1 MPKAKA
7 QEGFFSGS
15 KDFQENLARKNQPAG
30 WIQSKLPPSDP
41 IWVLHY

>member
-7 QEGFFSGS
+7 PEGFFSGS
-15 KDFQENLARKNQPAG
+15 KDFEENLAQKNQPAG
-30 WIQSKLPPSDP
+30 SIQSKLPPSDP

>member
-1 MPKAKA
+1 MPKAKSPG
-7 QEGFFSGS
+7 GFFSNP
-15 KDFQENLARKNQPAG
+15 KDFHENLARKKQPAG